1 MDFPEYDLTGRE
13 DKIWQMIKL
22 EVWLY
27 GPMAKYVHGE
37 NAGSYAQLQLELAE
51 GTTMR
56 DLIEQLGIPP
66 EKKGITFINAQLTD
80 MPGLGADLEREL
92 QDGDRIGFFHERS
105 MWPFQYRFGASTS
118 PELGKAMQRQ
128 GFLRHSSATPD
139 QETEPTTD

>member
-1 MDFPEYDLTGRE
+1 
-13 DKIWQMIKL
+13 MIKL

-37 NAGSYAQLQLELAE
+37 NAGSYAQLQLELPE
-51 GTTMR
+51 GATMC

-92 QDGDRIGFFHERS
+92 QDGDRIGLFHERS
-105 MWPFQYRFGASTS
+105 MWPFQYRFGANTGS
-118 PELGKAMQRQ
+118 ELTEAMQKR
-128 GFLRHSSATPD
+128 GFLHHSSY
-139 QETEPTTD
+139 QEDDD